1 MGLEI
6 YMVVVVVEDM
16 PRAVEFYR
24 RLGVDIPGGSEHQH
38 TVEIKMG
45 NMSLL
50 LCTRQSNAK
59 WDPGNTEPAP
69 GGYRMMLE
77 FYLESRE
84 AVDVKY
90 AEMLGYG
97 YQSHV
102 APYEVTPTLYFAMID
117 DPDGNTVLLSA
128 FLGEAA

>member
-6 YMVVVVVEDM
+6 YMVVVIVEEM

-24 RLGVDIPGGSEHQH
+24 RLGIEIPAGSESQEN
-38 TVEIKMG
+38 VEIKMG
-45 NMSLL
+45 NMSFL
-50 LCTRQSNAK
+50 LCTKRSNAR
-59 WDPGNTEPAP
+59 WDRMNTEPAS

-77 FYLESRE
+77 FYLTSRE
-84 AVDVKY
+84 ALDAKY
-90 AEMLGYG
+90 AEMIGYG
-97 YQSHV
+97 YAAHV

>member
-6 YMVVVVVEDM
+6 YMVVVVVEEM

-24 RLGVDIPGGSEHQH
+24 RLGIDIPAGSESQDN
-38 TVEIKMG
+38 VEIKMG
-45 NMSLL
+45 KMSFL
-50 LCTRQSNAK
+50 LCTKRSNAR
-59 WDPGNTEPAP
+59 WDRANTEPAS

-77 FYLESRE
+77 FYLPSRE
-84 AVDVKY
+84 AVDDKY

-97 YQSHV
+97 YASHV